1 MVTSLSPLPLSFS
14 FTLIPQAERHSDKVV
29 TVRAKS
35 RRARK
40 LALAIDHTSKIGRP
54 VISRPIQAGA
64 AWSDAGN
71 ADRQTAVNRDFSEK
85 SPHGAGLGNRSVRE
99 RTEVVLRI
107 RKV

>member
-40 LALAIDHTSKIGRP
+40 VALGIDHTSKIGTP
-54 VISRPIQAGA
+54 VISRPIQARGG
-64 AWSDAGN
+64 WRRAGN
-71 ADRQTAVNRDFSEK
+71 ADRHTALNRGFFRK
-85 SPHGAGLGNRSVRE
+85 RPHGAGLGNQTR
-99 RTEVVLRI
+99 
-107 RKV
+107 RK